1 MPTSS
6 LPTPVTPRLFS
17 LDAGRLLRRLAL
29 LLALALLAGCASR
42 DLATHD
48 AHHGTDG
55 LSIERALILATAK
68 SALGT
73 PYRFGGNTPE
83 GLDCSGLV
91 ELAYR
96 SAGIQVPRTADQQF
110 RALPAVDR
118 AQPGDLLFFGDRRKA
133 THVGIYRGN
142 GQMIHA
148 PGSGRQ
154 VTSVPLHIDYW
165 QDRFL
170 GAAGPAP

>member
-1 MPTSS
+1 MPTSPP
-6 LPTPVTPRLFS
+6 PTAPRPRH
-17 LDAGRLLRRLAL
+17 DTAGRLLCHLVC
-29 LLALALLAGCASR
+29 LLALTLLTGCASR

-48 AHHGTDG
+48 PASGSEG
-55 LSIERALILATAK
+55 LSIERALILASAK

-73 PYRFGGNTPE
+73 PYRYGGNTPA

-91 ELAYR
+91 EMAYGE
-96 SAGIQVPRTADQQF
+96 AGIRVPRTADEQY
-110 RALPAVDR
+110 RTLPSVKR

-148 PGSGRQ
+148 PGSGRK
-154 VTSVPLHIDYW
+154 VVSVPLHIDYW
-165 QDRFL
+165 QDRYL
-170 GAAGPAP
+170 GAASPAP

>member
-6 LPTPVTPRLFS
+6 RLEQVAPGAFHS
-17 LDAGRLLRRLAL
+17 AVGHLLRHLTW
-29 LLALALLAGCASR
+29 LLALTLLAGCASR
-42 DLATHD
+42 DIATHD
-48 AHHGTDG
+48 PSRGPDA

-68 SALGT
+68 NALGT

-91 ELAYR
+91 EMAYR
-96 SAGIQVPRTADQQF
+96 AAGIQVPRTADEQF
-110 RALPAVDR
+110 RALPAAR
-118 AQPGDLLFFGDRRKA
+118 QAQPGDLLFFGDRRKA

-148 PGSGRQ
+148 PGSGRE

-165 QDRFL
+165 QQRFL

>member
-1 MPTSS
+1 MSTSL
-6 LPTPVTPRLFS
+6 LPLTVVPVPLREGTWRFVRLV
-17 LDAGRLLRRLAL
+17 AC
-29 LLALALLAGCASR
+29 LLALVLLAGCASR
-42 DLATHD
+42 ELATHD
-48 AHHGTDG
+48 PRHGEEA
-55 LSIERALILATAK
+55 LSMERTLILATAK

-73 PYRFGGNTPE
+73 PYRLGGNTPQ

-91 ELAYR
+91 EMAYR
-96 SAGIQVPRTADQQF
+96 SAGIQVPRTADEQY
-110 RALPAVDR
+110 RSLPAVKQ

-148 PGSGRQ
+148 PGRGRK
-154 VTSVPLHIDYW
+154 VTSVPLDVDYW

>member
-1 MPTSS
+1 MPPQPWPRST
-6 LPTPVTPRLFS
+6 TPSCPWRQ
-17 LDAGRLLRRLAL
+17 GRVAAWL
-29 LLALALLAGCASR
+29 LLLVLLAGCANR

-48 AHHGTDG
+48 PRPGSDA

-68 SALGT
+68 EALGT
-73 PYRFGGNTPE
+73 PYRLGGNTPK

-91 ELAYR
+91 EMAYR
-96 SAGIQVPRTADQQF
+96 SAGIQVPRTADEQY
-110 RALPAVDR
+110 RTLPAVDR

-148 PGSGRQ
+148 PGRGRK
-154 VTSVPLHIDYW
+154 VVSVPLDIAYW
-165 QDRFL
+165 QERFL